1 MPSKEPTLQSRT
13 ELIEEDIRRIQAL
26 REILEDILSR
36 RETETRL
43 LEFDANAEQEIGDIF
58 GGPSEMLE
66 AYEYAKL
73 GEAGGW
79 MNLPEEAQESGA
91 QDIEEMSF
99 KQRSRVL
106 ERCIANL
113 KTRRSILLDLHKA

>member
-1 MPSKEPTLQSRT
+1 MPQKEPTFQSRT
-13 ELIEEDIRRIQAL
+13 ELIEEDIHRLQVL
-26 REILEDILSR
+26 CETFEHILSR
-36 RETETRL
+36 RETESRL
-43 LEFDANAEQEIGDIF
+43 LDFDLNAEQEIGEIF
-58 GGPSEMLE
+58 GSPSEMLE

-91 QDIEEMSF
+91 QDIEELSF

-106 ERCIANL
+106 ERGIANL
-113 KTRRSILLDLHKA
+113 KTRRSILIDLNKA